1 LLLVPLMAVVR
12 FAFETSPGSPCD
24 PAWPSMPLL
33 PLVPSFPFV
42 PLMPFMPGGL
52 SNLQA
57 AERRE
62 AEARIYQA
70 LVSEYETKPW
80 KKLENFT
87 RSDVQYFDTTG
98 LPLPNL
104 TDDVAFSA
112 MVERDTTPM
121 KLPGQ
126 SDSPFLLHFRIA
138 ISSRPR
144 DSSTLFSIKAMVG
157 ARRDFGLVIVNEE
170 STK

>member
-1 LLLVPLMAVVR
+1 MLDAGCLMLDGAKRRASSKAFTLAETLFAMAILAFTVLVIVGL
-12 FAFETSPGSPCD
+12 
-24 PAWPSMPLL
+24 
-33 PLVPSFPFV
+33 
-42 PLMPFMPGGL
+42 MPGGL

-80 KKLENFT
+80 KELESFT
-87 RSDVQYFDTTG
+87 RSDVQYFDSTG
-98 LPLPNL
+98 LPLPNF

-112 MVERDTTPM
+112 MVERDAKLL

-126 SDSPFLLHFRIA
+126 SESPFLLRLHIA
-138 ISSRPR
+138 ISNRPR
-144 DSSTLFSIKAMVG
+144 DSSTLFSTKRLVG
-157 ARRDFGLVIVNEE
+157 VRRDFGLVIANEE
-170 STK
+170 SKK